1 MIEYTIWFL
10 IGWTSAFLFVMLIDN
25 FTILRRNPYNDPRI
39 DDEKEN
45 I

>member
-1 MIEYTIWFL
+1 MVFDRMDFSFFIL
-10 IGWTSAFLFVMLIDN
+10 MLIDN
-25 FTILRRNPYNDPRI
+25 FTILRRNPYDDPRI